1 MMMPANFSAIAET
14 EMTYVVGGGLEAY
27 LAPVMT
33 ASNWQTLNKNLI
45 TIIGNTYMSD
55 LIKNTLGKVF
65 SGTYYVSQASG
76 AVWGKIATAY
86 DTGKGAVNVDTEY
99 DWVNKAAAGANGVLN
114 GALSIVGNLAAIYT
128 LGNGSVAG
136 YHVDKTLTING

>member
-45 TIIGNTYMSD
+45 TIIGNTYMTD
-55 LIKNTLGKVF
+55 LINNTLGNVF
-65 SGTYYVSQASG
+65 SGEYFVGQASG
-76 AVWGKIATAY
+76 AVWSKIAKAY
-86 DTGKGAVNVDTEY
+86 GTGKGAVNVDTKY
-99 DWVNKAAAGANGVLN
+99 DWVDKAAAGANGVLN

-128 LGNGSVAG
+128 LGNGSVPGLHTTTAW
-136 YHVDKTLTING
+136 TL